1 MSQKQNFLH
10 GPILSSL
17 LRFAGPVFLALC
29 LQAAYGA
36 VDLLVV
42 GRFGTAADMSAVSTG
57 SQILHTITIV
67 VTSFAMGVT
76 VLIAQRIGEGKGQ
89 DAGKVI
95 GASICLF
102 AVIGLL
108 VTLLQVSAAESLSA
122 LMKAPAEAFAK
133 TARYVRI
140 CGAGSLFIV
149 AYNLLGSVF
158 RGMGDSK
165 TPLLSVAIA
174 CVANIIG
181 DLLLVGVFDM
191 GAAGAAIATVVAQGI
206 SVVLCLFVIRRR
218 GLPFPFERRFI
229 RWDGAILGRVVG
241 LGTPIALQELLVGIS
256 FLVILTIVNGLGL
269 APSAGVGVAQKLCSF
284 IMLVPSAFSQS
295 LSAFAGQNMG
305 ARKPNRAQKAMALGM
320 GASFLCGI
328 LMATVVFLFGVELS
342 HIFTDDPAVAR
353 ASADYL
359 QAYAVDT
366 LFVAFLFCYIGF
378 FNGCGKTR
386 FVMIQGIVGAFGVR
400 IPVSYFLSKIQPV
413 SLFRVGL
420 ATPASTLVQIALCTG
435 YLIYLR
441 KSFPAIDQE

>member
-1 MSQKQNFLH
+1 MSQKENFLH

-42 GRFGTAADMSAVSTG
+42 GWFGTAADMSAVSTG

-76 VLIAQRIGEGKGQ
+76 VLIAQRIGEGRGQ
-89 DAGKVI
+89 EAGKVI

-108 VTLLQVSAAESLSA
+108 VTLLQVIAAEGLSSL
-122 LMKAPAEAFAK
+122 MHAPAEAFAK
-133 TARYVRI
+133 TAEYVRI

-165 TPLLSVAIA
+165 TPLLAVGIA
-174 CVANIIG
+174 CVANVLG
-181 DLLLVGVFDM
+181 DLLLVGACRM
-191 GAAGAAIATVVAQGI
+191 GAAGAAIATVAAQAI
-206 SVVLCLFVIRRR
+206 SVVLCLWVIRHR
-218 GLPFPFERRFI
+218 GLPFPFDTSML
-229 RWDGAILGRVVG
+229 RWDGPILNRVMS
-241 LGTPIALQELLVGIS
+241 LGSPIALQELLVGIS
-256 FLVILTIVNGLGL
+256 FLVILTIVNSLGL
-269 APSAGVGVAQKLCSF
+269 TPSAGVGVAEKLCAF

-305 ARKPNRAQKAMALGM
+305 ARKPHRAQKAMALGM

-328 LMATVVFLFGVELS
+328 LMAVTVFLFGVELS

-359 QAYAVDT
+359 QAYAIDT
-366 LFVAFLFCYIGF
+366 MFVAFLFCYMGF

-386 FVMIQGIVGAFGVR
+386 FVMLQGIVGAFCIR
-400 IPVSYFLSKIQPV
+400 IPVSYLFSKIEPM

-420 ATPASTLVQIALCTG
+420 ATPASTLVQIALCT
-435 YLIYLR
+435 IYFLHLR
-441 KSFPAIDQE
+441 KTFPPVDQE

>member
-1 MSQKQNFLH
+1 MTQEKNFLR

-76 VLIAQRIGEGKGQ
+76 VLIAQRIGEGRQ
-89 DAGKVI
+89 QEAGKVI

-102 AVIGLL
+102 ALVGLL
-108 VTLLQVSAAESLSA
+108 VTVLQVVAAEGLSA
-122 LMKAPAEAFAK
+122 LMHAPVEAFDK
-133 TARYVRI
+133 TAGYVRI

-174 CVANIIG
+174 CVANVIG
-181 DLLLVGVFDM
+181 DLLLVGALHM
-191 GAAGAAIATVVAQGI
+191 GAAGAAIATVFAQGL
-206 SVVLCLFVIRRR
+206 SVLICLWVIRRR
-218 GLPFPFERRFI
+218 GLPFPFERAFI
-229 RWDGAILGRVVG
+229 RWDGPILQHVVG

-256 FLVILTIVNGLGL
+256 FLVILTIVNSLGL
-269 APSAGVGVAQKLCSF
+269 TPSAGVGVAEKLCAF

-305 ARKPNRAQKAMALGM
+305 AKKPHRAQKAMALGM

-328 LMATVVFLFGVELS
+328 LMAVTVFLFGVELS

-359 QAYAVDT
+359 QAYAIDT
-366 LFVAFLFCYIGF
+366 MFVAFLFCYIGF

-386 FVMIQGIVGAFGVR
+386 FVMLQGIVGAFCVR
-400 IPVSYFLSKIQPV
+400 IPVSYLLSRVQPV

-420 ATPASTLVQIALCTG
+420 ATPASTLVQIALCTL
-435 YLIYLR
+435 YFIQLR
-441 KSFPAIDQE
+441 KTFPRIDQE

>member
-1 MSQKQNFLH
+1 MSQKQNFLS

-108 VTLLQVSAAESLSA
+108 VTLLQVSAAEGLSA

-133 TARYVRI
+133 TAQYVRI

-413 SLFRVGL
+413 SLYRVGL

>member
-1 MSQKQNFLH
+1 MTQEKNFLH

-17 LRFAGPVFLALC
+17 LRFAGPVLLALC

-76 VLIAQRIGEGKGQ
+76 VLIAQRIGEGRGQ
-89 DAGKVI
+89 EAGKVI

-102 AVIGLL
+102 AVVGLL
-108 VTLLQVSAAESLSA
+108 VTLLQVIAAEGLSA
-122 LMKAPAEAFAK
+122 LMHAPAEAFAK
-133 TARYVRI
+133 TAEYVRI
-140 CGAGSLFIV
+140 CGAGSMFIV

-165 TPLLSVAIA
+165 TPLLAVAIA
-174 CVANIIG
+174 CVANIFG
-181 DLLLVGVFDM
+181 DLLLVAVFKM
-191 GAAGAAIATVVAQGI
+191 GAAGAAIATVAAQGI
-206 SVVLCLFVIRRR
+206 SVLLCLWVIRRR
-218 GLPFPFERRFI
+218 GLPFPFQRSFI
-229 RWDGAILGRVVG
+229 RWDGPILSRVVG

-256 FLVILTIVNGLGL
+256 FLVILTIVNSLGL
-269 APSAGVGVAQKLCSF
+269 TPSAGVGVAEKLCAF

-328 LMATVVFLFGVELS
+328 LMSVTVFLFGVELS
-342 HIFTDDPAVAR
+342 GIFTADLEVAR

-359 QAYAVDT
+359 KAYAVDT
-366 LFVAFLFCYIGF
+366 TLVAFLFCFIGF
-378 FNGCGKTR
+378 FNGCGKTK
-386 FVMIQGIVGAFGVR
+386 FVMLQGIVGAFCVR
-400 IPVSYFLSKIQPV
+400 IPVSYILSKIQPV

-420 ATPASTLVQIALCTG
+420 ATPASTIVQIILCVL
-435 YLIYLR
+435 YFNHLR
-441 KSFPAIDQE
+441 KSFPSVDQE

>member
-1 MSQKQNFLH
+1 MSKHQNFLH

-17 LRFAGPVFLALC
+17 LRFAGPVLLALC

-42 GRFGTAADMSAVSTG
+42 GQFGTAADMSAVSTG
-57 SQILHTITIV
+57 SQILHTITVV

-76 VLIAQRIGEGKGQ
+76 VLVARRIGEGRRA

-95 GASICLF
+95 GAAICLF
-102 AVIGLL
+102 AVIALL
-108 VTLLQVSAAESLSA
+108 VTLLQTVAAEGLST
-122 LMKAPAEAFAK
+122 LMRAPAEAFTK
-133 TARYVRI
+133 TAGYVRI

-165 TPLLSVAIA
+165 TPLMAVAIA
-174 CVANIIG
+174 CAANVVG
-181 DLLLVGVFDM
+181 DLLLVGALGL

-206 SVVLCLFVIRRR
+206 SVVLCLLVIRRR
-218 GLPFPFERRFI
+218 GMPFPFEKTFI
-229 RWDGAILGRVVG
+229 RWESGILREVVN

-269 APSAGVGVAQKLCSF
+269 TPSAGVGVAQKLCAF

-305 ARKPNRAQKAMALGM
+305 ARKPHRAQKAMALGM

-328 LMATVVFLFGVELS
+328 VMAIVVFLFGVELS
-342 HIFTDDPAVAR
+342 GIFTGDLEVAR
-353 ASADYL
+353 ASSDYL
-359 QAYAVDT
+359 KAYAVDT
-366 LFVAFLFCYIGF
+366 SLVAFLFCFIGF
-378 FNGCGKTR
+378 FNGCGKTK
-386 FVMIQGIVGAFGVR
+386 FVMIQGIVGAFCVR
-400 IPVSYFLSKIQPV
+400 IPVSYLMSRVEPV

-420 ATPASTLVQIALCTG
+420 ATPASTIVQIILCVL
-435 YLIYLR
+435 YFIRLR
-441 KSFPAIDQE
+441 KSFSAIDQE

>member
-1 MSQKQNFLH
+1 MSQKQNFLQ

-17 LRFAGPVFLALC
+17 LRFAGPVLLALC

-42 GRFGTAADMSAVSTG
+42 GQFGTAADMSAVSTG

-76 VLIAQRIGEGKGQ
+76 VLIAQRIGEGRAQEG
-89 DAGKVI
+89 GKVI
-95 GASICLF
+95 GAAICLF
-102 AVIGLL
+102 AVVGLL
-108 VTLLQVSAAESLSA
+108 VTLLQVIAAEGLSA
-122 LMKAPAEAFAK
+122 LMHAPAEAFAK
-133 TARYVRI
+133 TAQYVRI

-165 TPLLSVAIA
+165 TPLLAVAIA

-181 DLLLVGVFDM
+181 DLLLVAVLGL
-191 GAAGAAIATVVAQGI
+191 GAAGAALATVLAQGI
-206 SVVLCLFVIRRR
+206 SVVLCLWVIRRR
-218 GLPFPFERRFI
+218 GLPFPFEKAFI
-229 RWDGAILGRVVG
+229 RWDAPILKAVVG

-256 FLVILTIVNGLGL
+256 FLVILTIVNSLGL
-269 APSAGVGVAQKLCSF
+269 TPSAGVGVAEKLCAF

-328 LMATVVFLFGVELS
+328 LMSVTVFLFGVELS
-342 HIFTDDPAVAR
+342 GIFTADLEVAR

-359 QAYAVDT
+359 KAYAVDT
-366 LFVAFLFCYIGF
+366 MLVAFLFCFIGF
-378 FNGCGKTR
+378 FNGCGKTK
-386 FVMIQGIVGAFGVR
+386 FVMVQGIVGAFCVR
-400 IPVSYFLSKIQPV
+400 IPVSYVLSKIQPV

-420 ATPASTLVQIALCTG
+420 ATPASTIVQIALCVL
-435 YLIYLR
+435 YFIHLR
-441 KSFPAIDQE
+441 KTFPLTDQE

>member
-1 MSQKQNFLH
+1 M
-10 GPILSSL
+10 
-17 LRFAGPVFLALC
+17 
-29 LQAAYGA
+29 
-36 VDLLVV
+36 
-42 GRFGTAADMSAVSTG
+42 
-57 SQILHTITIV
+57 
-67 VTSFAMGVT
+67 
-76 VLIAQRIGEGKGQ
+76 
-89 DAGKVI
+89 
-95 GASICLF
+95 
-102 AVIGLL
+102 
-108 VTLLQVSAAESLSA
+108 
-122 LMKAPAEAFAK
+122 
-133 TARYVRI
+133 
-140 CGAGSLFIV
+140 
-149 AYNLLGSVF
+149 
-158 RGMGDSK
+158 
-165 TPLLSVAIA
+165 AIA

-229 RWDGAILGRVVG
+229 RWDGAILGRVIG

>member
-1 MSQKQNFLH
+1 MSKEQSFLH

-17 LRFAGPVFLALC
+17 LRFAGPVLLALC

-42 GRFGTAADMSAVSTG
+42 GQFGTAADMSAVSTG

-76 VLIAQRIGEGKGQ
+76 VLIARRIGEGRQQ

-102 AVIGLL
+102 AVIGVL
-108 VTLLQVSAAESLSA
+108 VTLLQVIAAEGLSA
-122 LMKAPAEAFAK
+122 LMHAPKEAFAK
-133 TARYVRI
+133 TAEYVRI
-140 CGAGSLFIV
+140 CGGGSLFIV

-181 DLLLVGVFDM
+181 DLLLVAVFDM
-191 GAAGAAIATVVAQGI
+191 GAAGAAIATVAAQGI
-206 SVVLCLFVIRRR
+206 SVVLCLWVIRRR
-218 GLPFPFERRFI
+218 GLPFPFEKAFI
-229 RWDGAILGRVVG
+229 RWDKPILNSVVG

-256 FLVILTIVNGLGL
+256 FLVILTIVNSLGL
-269 APSAGVGVAQKLCSF
+269 TPSAGVGVAEKLCAF

-320 GASFLCGI
+320 GTSFLCGI
-328 LMATVVFLFGVELS
+328 VMALTVFLFGVELS
-342 HIFTDDPAVAR
+342 GIFTADLEVAR

-359 QAYAVDT
+359 KAYAVDT
-366 LFVAFLFCYIGF
+366 MLVAFLFCFIGF
-378 FNGCGKTR
+378 FNGCGKTK
-386 FVMIQGIVGAFGVR
+386 FVMVQGIVGAFCVR
-400 IPVSYFLSKIQPV
+400 IPVSYLLSKLQPV

-420 ATPASTLVQIALCTG
+420 ATPASTVVQITLCVL
-435 YLIYLR
+435 YFVHLR
-441 KSFPAIDQE
+441 KTFPMIDQE

>member
-1 MSQKQNFLH
+1 MSQEQNFLR

-17 LRFAGPVFLALC
+17 LKFAVPVLLALC

-42 GRFGTAADMSAVSTG
+42 GQFGTAADMSAVSTG
-57 SQILHTITIV
+57 SQILHTSTSV

-76 VLIAQRIGEGKGQ
+76 VLIARRIGEGKREE
-89 DAGKVI
+89 AGKVI

-102 AVIGLL
+102 ALVGAL
-108 VTLLQVSAAESLSA
+108 VTLLQVVAAEGLSA
-122 LMKAPAEAFAK
+122 LMHAPAEAFAK
-133 TARYVRI
+133 TAEYVRI
-140 CGAGSLFIV
+140 CGGGSLFIV

-165 TPLLSVAIA
+165 TPLLAVAIA

-181 DLLLVGVFDM
+181 DLLLVAVLDM
-191 GAAGAAIATVVAQGI
+191 GAAGAAIATVVAQAI
-206 SVVLCLFVIRRR
+206 SVVLCLWIIRRR
-218 GLPFPFERRFI
+218 GLPFPFEKAFI
-229 RWDGAILGRVVG
+229 RWDKPILKSVVA

-256 FLVILTIVNGLGL
+256 FLVILTIVNSLGL
-269 APSAGVGVAQKLCSF
+269 TPSAGVGVAEKLCAF

-328 LMATVVFLFGVELS
+328 VMAVAVFLFGVELS
-342 HIFTDDPAVAR
+342 GIFTADLAVAR

-359 QAYAVDT
+359 KAYAVDT
-366 LFVAFLFCYIGF
+366 MLVAFLFCFIGF
-378 FNGCGKTR
+378 FNGCGKTK
-386 FVMIQGIVGAFGVR
+386 FVMVQGIVGAFGVR
-400 IPVSYFLSKIQPV
+400 IPVSFLLSKIQPV

-420 ATPASTLVQIALCTG
+420 ATPASTIVQIALCVW
-435 YLIYLR
+435 YFIQLR
-441 KSFPAIDQE
+441 KTFPLTDQE

>member
-1 MSQKQNFLH
+1 MSQEQNFLR

-17 LRFAGPVFLALC
+17 LKFAVPVLLALC

-42 GRFGTAADMSAVSTG
+42 GQFGTAADMSAVSTG
-57 SQILHTITIV
+57 SQILHTITVV

-76 VLIAQRIGEGKGQ
+76 VLIAQRIGEGRREE
-89 DAGKVI
+89 AGKVI

-102 AVIGLL
+102 ALIGVL
-108 VTLLQVSAAESLSA
+108 VTVLQVVAAEGLSA
-122 LMKAPAEAFAK
+122 LMHAPKEAFSQ
-133 TARYVRI
+133 TAEYVRI
-140 CGAGSLFIV
+140 CGGGSLFIV

-165 TPLLSVAIA
+165 TPLLAVAIA
-174 CVANIIG
+174 CATNIVG
-181 DLLLVGVFDM
+181 DLLLVAVFGM
-191 GAAGAAIATVVAQGI
+191 GAAGAAIATVVAQAI
-206 SVVLCLFVIRRR
+206 SVVLCLWVIRRR
-218 GLPFPFERRFI
+218 GLPFPFEKAFI
-229 RWDGAILGRVVG
+229 RWDNSILKAVVG

-256 FLVILTIVNGLGL
+256 FLVILTIVNSLGL
-269 APSAGVGVAQKLCSF
+269 TPSAGVGVAEKLCAF

-305 ARKPNRAQKAMALGM
+305 ARKPHRAQKAMAVGM

-328 LMATVVFLFGVELS
+328 IMAVTVFLFGVELS
-342 HIFTDDPAVAR
+342 GIFTADPEVAR

-359 QAYAVDT
+359 KAYAVDT
-366 LFVAFLFCYIGF
+366 MLVAFLFCFIGF

-386 FVMIQGIVGAFGVR
+386 FVMVQGIVGAFCIR
-400 IPVSYFLSKIQPV
+400 IPVSFLMSKIQPV

-420 ATPASTLVQIALCTG
+420 ATPASTIVQIALCVW
-435 YLIYLR
+435 YFLQLR
-441 KSFPAIDQE
+441 KTFPVKDQE